1 MNKIM
6 ILGTFHMQGSC
17 DVHGEAVKDIF
28 SERRQKEIEE
38 LLDKIKQYQPT
49 KIAVEVE
56 RKKDELLNQQ
66 YVDYLNQQKQ
76 LTQNEVHQ
84 IAFRL
89 AKQLEHEKIYAID
102 WMEQGVSIRG
112 CGECITY
119 LTEKEPGLYEE
130 ISKYECEDI
139 KLEHDT
145 TIVDVYQ
152 KINSLEY
159 EEMTQAYYTNYAR
172 IGVED
177 DYYGLGW
184 LNWWYQRNLIIFAN
198 LSELVTQDSDERILL
213 LIGAAH
219 KGILSQ
225 MLRDSKVFEVVN
237 TLEYLR

>member
-1 MNKIM
+1 MNQIM

-17 DVHGEAVKDIF
+17 DVHGEAVGDIF
-28 SERRQKEIEE
+28 SERRQKEIEQ

-66 YVDYLNQQKQ
+66 YVEYLNNRKQ
-76 LTQNEVHQ
+76 LTENEVHQ

-89 AKQLEHEKIYAID
+89 AKQLEHQRVYAVD
-102 WMEQGVSIRG
+102 WMEQGVSTRG

-119 LTEKEPGLYEE
+119 LTEKEPDLYEE
-130 ISKYECEDI
+130 IAKYECEVI
-139 KLEHDT
+139 KLEQNT
-145 TIVDVYQ
+145 TILDVYQ
-152 KINSLEY
+152 KINSIEY
-159 EEMTQAYYTNYAR
+159 EEMTKAYYTNYAR
-172 IGVED
+172 IGVRD
-177 DYYGLGW
+177 DYFGLGW

-198 LSELVTQDSDERILL
+198 LSELVTRDSDERILL

-225 MLRDSKVFEVVN
+225 MLADSKVFEVVD
-237 TLEYLR
+237 TLEYLK

>member
-17 DVHGEAVKDIF
+17 DVHGEAVEDIF
-28 SERRQKEIEE
+28 SEKRQKEIEQ
-38 LLDKIKQYQPT
+38 LLDKIKHYQPT
-49 KIAVEVE
+49 KIAVEIE
-56 RKKDELLNQQ
+56 RKKDDLLNQQ
-66 YVDYLNQQKQ
+66 YVEYLNQRKQ
-76 LTQNEVHQ
+76 LTGNEVHQ

-89 AKQLEHEKIYAID
+89 AKQLEHEKIYAVD

-119 LTEKEPGLYEE
+119 LTEKEPELYEE
-130 ISKYECEDI
+130 ISKYEYEPV
-139 KLEHDT
+139 KLEQNI
-145 TIVDVYQ
+145 TILDVYQ
-152 KINSLEY
+152 KINSPEY
-159 EEMTQAYYTNYAR
+159 EEMTKAYYTNYAR